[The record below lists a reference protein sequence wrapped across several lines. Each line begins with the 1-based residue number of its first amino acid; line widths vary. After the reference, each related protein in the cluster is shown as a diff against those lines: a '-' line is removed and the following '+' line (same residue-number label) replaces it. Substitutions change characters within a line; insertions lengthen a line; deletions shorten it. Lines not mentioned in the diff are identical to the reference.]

1 MSSVTADQEE
11 EEMTR
16 FAPTRRLLLG
26 GAALALPGIHVVAAQ
41 APARLT
47 VALGYAPNVEMFG
60 PLYAWKNNFYAAE
73 GLQVTTVP
81 ATTSVDQVQMV
92 AAGRADI
99 GIVGPEQII
108 AGAGRG
114 EKFKIFAAQYQRSP
128 VCMTARRDSGI
139 TTPAQLPGR
148 PIAVKIPAQTFFELF
163 MRKNGLRPDQVTV
176 TPIGRTDVAT
186 IISGR
191 VHAMITTFA
200 FNEPRSIEMA
210 GVPVTLLPLAQY
222 GMNAQT
228 NSYFVQNRAFA
239 DPAKREILVR
249 YLRAESKAWEEYF
262 KDPAAA
268 ARWIVDQ
275 KFIDGL
281 DVDQQIHL
289 ARGQAEH
296 MKSALTAER
305 GLMWLDPAIYRETA
319 TNLQLS
325 GVTQSVIDT
334 DSMLSTEILER
345 AGMPKI

>member
-1 MSSVTADQEE
+1 MIHFT
-11 EEMTR
+11 
-16 FAPTRRLLLG
+16 PTRRLLLAG
-26 GAALALPGIHVVAAQ
+26 SATLALPSFRIASAQ

-60 PLYAWKNNFYAAE
+60 ALYAVRAGFFAAE
-73 GLQVTTVP
+73 GLTVNAVP
-81 ATTSVDQVQMV
+81 ASTGVDQVQMV

-128 VCMTARRDSGI
+128 VCMTARRDSGL
-139 TTPAQLPGR
+139 TNPSQLPGR

-210 GVPVTLLPLAQY
+210 GVPVNLMPLAQY

-228 NSYFVQNRAFA
+228 NSYFTQERVFA
-239 DPAKREILVR
+239 DPAKRDVLVR
-249 YLRAESKAWEEYF
+249 YLRAEAKAWQEYF

-268 ARWIVDQ
+268 AKWIIDQ

-281 DVDQQIHL
+281 DLDQQVFL
-289 ARGQAEH
+289 ARGQADH
-296 MKSALTAER
+296 MRSALTAER
-305 GLMWLDPAIYRETA
+305 GLMWVDPAIYRETA

-325 GVTQSVIDT
+325 GVTSTVIDT

-345 AGMPKI
+345 AGMPRI

>member
-1 MSSVTADQEE
+1 MSLF
-11 EEMTR
+11 R
-16 FAPTRRLLLG
+16 IAPTRRLVLGG
-26 GAALALPGIHVVAAQ
+26 GAALALPALHRVSAQ

-60 PLYAWKNNFYAAE
+60 PLFASRNNFFAAE

-81 ATTSVDQVQMV
+81 ASTGVDQVQMV

-99 GIVGPEQII
+99 GIVGPEQIL

-114 EKFKIFAAQYQRSP
+114 EKFKIFAAQYQRTP
-128 VCMTARRDSGI
+128 VCMTARRDSGL

-186 IISGR
+186 IIAGR

-210 GVPVTLLPLAQY
+210 GVPVNLMPLAQY

-228 NSYFVQNRAFA
+228 NSYFVQERAFA
-239 DPAKREILVR
+239 DPAKRDILVR

-268 ARWIVDQ
+268 ARWIVNQ
-275 KFIDGL
+275 RFIDGL

-289 ARGQAEH
+289 AIGQADH
-296 MKSALTAER
+296 MRSPLTASR
-305 GLMWLDPAIYRETA
+305 GLMWLDPDIFKETA

-325 GVTQSVIDT
+325 GITSSVIDT
-334 DSMLSTEILER
+334 DAMLSTEILER
-345 AGMPKI
+345 AGMMKV

>member
-1 MSSVTADQEE
+1 MIHFT
-11 EEMTR
+11 
-16 FAPTRRLLLG
+16 PTRRLLLAG
-26 GAALALPGIHVVAAQ
+26 SATLALPSFRIASAQ
-41 APARLT
+41 SPSRLT

-60 PLYAWKNNFYAAE
+60 ALYAVRAGFFAAE
-73 GLQVTTVP
+73 GLTVNAVP
-81 ATTSVDQVQMV
+81 ASTGVDQVQMV

-139 TTPAQLPGR
+139 TNPSQLPGR

-210 GVPVTLLPLAQY
+210 GVPVNLMPLAQY
-222 GMNAQT
+222 GMNAQA
-228 NSYFVQNRAFA
+228 NSYFTQERVFA
-239 DPAKREILVR
+239 DPAKRDVLVR
-249 YLRAESKAWEEYF
+249 YLRAEAKAWQEYF

-268 ARWIVDQ
+268 AKWIIDQ

-281 DVDQQIHL
+281 DLDQQVFL
-289 ARGQAEH
+289 ARGQADH
-296 MKSALTAER
+296 MRSALTAER
-305 GLMWLDPAIYRETA
+305 GLMWVDPAIYRETA

-325 GVTQSVIDT
+325 GVTSTVIDT
-334 DSMLSTEILER
+334 DAMLSTEILER
-345 AGMPKI
+345 AGMPRI